1 MDFSEV
7 LSRAWHIVWKH
18 KILWL
23 FGIFAGCGQQGSSS
37 FNYSFDSSSFD
48 SSTRASDFSD
58 FPPEAIALFLSII
71 AIGLV
76 FVVIAYL
83 LGVVGRLGIIQ
94 GVLGAEAGEEKL
106 SFGELFNRS
115 QPYFGRALLL
125 NFLVLLAWIAVAVIF
140 AIGFVAVAALTLGL
154 GLLCLIPLM
163 CLLIPAGWFVSVI
176 VEQANVAL
184 VLEDLPVMEALKRG
198 WNVVKDNI
206 GSFVVLGLV
215 LLVGGFILSVILAM
229 PFFAIL
235 IPIIVAAAEGSQD
248 SILGVGLVSLLCV
261 VAYLPILLV
270 VSGIVQAYIKSA
282 WTLTFMRLTSNGE
295 AESEKE

>member
-1 MDFSEV
+1 
-7 LSRAWHIVWKH
+7 
-18 KILWL
+18 
-23 FGIFAGCGQQGSSS
+23 
-37 FNYSFDSSSFD
+37 
-48 SSTRASDFSD
+48 
-58 FPPEAIALFLSII
+58 
-71 AIGLV
+71 
-76 FVVIAYL
+76 
-83 LGVVGRLGIIQ
+83 
-94 GVLGAEAGEEKL
+94 
-106 SFGELFNRS
+106 
-115 QPYFGRALLL
+115 
-125 NFLVLLAWIAVAVIF
+125 
-140 AIGFVAVAALTLGL
+140 
-154 GLLCLIPLM
+154 
-163 CLLIPAGWFVSVI
+163 
-176 VEQANVAL
+176 
-184 VLEDLPVMEALKRG
+184 LPVMEALKRG